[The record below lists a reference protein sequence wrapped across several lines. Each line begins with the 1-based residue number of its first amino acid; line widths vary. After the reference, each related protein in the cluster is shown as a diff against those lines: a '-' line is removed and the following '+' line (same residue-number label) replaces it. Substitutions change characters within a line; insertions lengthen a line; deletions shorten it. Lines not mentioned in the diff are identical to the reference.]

1 MHISQN
7 IETELNFPPSSELV
21 FPSEL
26 LSTGCSEQRPES
38 PLPFSL
44 PRSLPVCR
52 PIRSSPGSRSSNPC
66 NHRSHHRSHPH
77 PLDSLQE
84 GGRQKDVTHHK
95 RSSYDSSSREP
106 DFGVARFTS
115 TSTSPI
121 FCFGDFRSSFI
132 VSSLSNVT
140 KQKFFLWFLVLSKG
154 ISHSVT
160 LPNWAK

>member
-1 MHISQN
+1 MECLKFECCIERTRCFVHISQN
-7 IETELNFPPSSELV
+7 IETELNFPPSSELG

-52 PIRSSPGSRSSNPC
+52 PIHSSLGSRSSNPC

-95 RSSYDSSSREP
+95 RSSYMIPQVENLILELLALRRPPPRQS
-106 DFGVARFTS
+106 FALATS
-115 TSTSPI
+115 E
-121 FCFGDFRSSFI
+121 
-132 VSSLSNVT
+132 VLSLSPPSR
-140 KQKFFLWFLVLSKG
+140 K
-154 ISHSVT
+154 
-160 LPNWAK
+160 